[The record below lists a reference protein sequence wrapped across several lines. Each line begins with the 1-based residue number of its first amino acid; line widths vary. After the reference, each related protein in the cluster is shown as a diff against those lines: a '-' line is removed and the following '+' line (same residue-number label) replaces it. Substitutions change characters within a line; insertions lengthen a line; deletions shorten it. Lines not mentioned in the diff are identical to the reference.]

1 MGELTQARLK
11 ELLHYDPETGRF
23 RWLVKFSRQQPGG
36 AAGTKDAYGYLLIR
50 VERKLHKAH
59 RLAWLYVYGVWPAK
73 GIDHINRVRD
83 DNRIANLREACQ
95 SLNSMNRSVT
105 SKSRSGVLGV
115 VWRTDRQK
123 WTAQIRIGYRMVH
136 LGVFKDMAEAVA
148 ARQKAE
154 AAFFEHYEMAT
165 GTTGNGK

>member
-1 MGELTQARLK
+1 MGDLTQARLK

-36 AAGTKDAYGYLLIR
+36 TAGTRDAHGYLLIR
-50 VERKLHKAH
+50 VERRLYKAH
-59 RLAWLYVYGVWPAK
+59 RLAWLYVYGSWPAK

-105 SKSRSGVLGV
+105 AKSRSGVLGV
-115 VWRTDRQK
+115 IWREDRQK

-136 LGVFKDMAEAVA
+136 LGVFKSKDDATA
-148 ARQKAE
+148 ARKKAE
-154 AAFFEHYEMAT
+154 AAFFSGYAT
-165 GTTGNGK
+165 GSCGK